1 MKPLVSILIP
11 SYNCEQWLA
20 ETLESALAQT
30 WQHKEIIVVDDGSTD
45 NSLSVAK
52 RFESSIVKVISQEN
66 KGQSAA
72 ENRALREAQGDFIQY
87 LDADDLLSP
96 DKIDRQIKLLGDS
109 NSEFL
114 AAGEWSRFYKSPQ
127 EALFIPQPLWADFDP
142 INWLIFAWE
151 NHYMMHGAAWLVP
164 RKIAEKAG
172 GWDEKLSLINDF
184 DYFSR
189 ILLASQGVKF
199 CWGAK
204 TYYRSGNS
212 GSLSGS
218 KSRSAWESAFLS
230 LDKGTS
236 NLLAREN
243 SPCTRHA
250 CATVFQRFIYE
261 VYPNVS
267 DLAQKAEAKVKQ
279 FGGSNLKPDGGP
291 IFQSL
296 SHIIGWK
303 SAKQIQKWVY
313 QYGYSEVA
321 LGWKLAKL
329 KERFVYRFSANSVRS
344 SNHLNKNRNN
354 LIDKNT

>member
-1 MKPLVSILIP
+1 MKQPLVSILIP
-11 SYNCEQWLA
+11 CYNSEQWLA

-30 WQHKEIIVVDDGSTD
+30 WKNIEVIVVDDGSKD
-45 NSLSVAK
+45 NSIAIAK
-52 RFESSIVKVISQEN
+52 GFESSKVKVIRQEN
-66 KGQSAA
+66 QGQSAA
-72 ENRALREAQGDFIQY
+72 ENRALQEAQGDLIQY

-96 DKIDRQIKLLGDS
+96 DKIERQIKLIGDS
-109 NSEFL
+109 NSEFV

-127 EALFIPQPLWADFDP
+127 EALFIPQPLWNNFAP
-142 INWLIFAWE
+142 IDWLICAWE
-151 NHYMMHGAAWLVP
+151 NHNMMHGAAWLIP
-164 RKIAEKAG
+164 RKISEKAG
-172 GWDEKLSLINDF
+172 LWDERLSLINDF

-189 ILLASQGVKF
+189 ILLASQGVRF

-243 SPCTRHA
+243 SPRTRQV
-250 CATVFQRFIYE
+250 CATVFKRFIYE
-261 VYPNVS
+261 VYPDVS
-267 DLAQKAEAKVKQ
+267 DLAEKAEAKVQQ
-279 FGGSNLKPDGGP
+279 FGGSNLKPTGGP

-296 SHIIGWK
+296 SRFMGWK
-303 SAKQIQKWVY
+303 QAKQIQNWVY
-313 QYGYSEVA
+313 QYGYGEAA

-329 KERFVYRFSANSVRS
+329 KERLVYHFSANSVQS
-344 SNHLNKNRNN
+344 SENKS
-354 LIDKNT
+354 